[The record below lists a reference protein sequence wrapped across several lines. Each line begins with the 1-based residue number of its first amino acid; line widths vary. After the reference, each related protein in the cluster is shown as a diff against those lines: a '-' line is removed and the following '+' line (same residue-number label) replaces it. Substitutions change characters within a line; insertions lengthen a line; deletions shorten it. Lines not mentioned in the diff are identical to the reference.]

1 MTQQPKFTYCSL
13 EKKLE
18 KQTKPI
24 KDEKDKQIDAVKKQK
39 RKKKLAA
46 LNNVDIYAN
55 ENIIYC
61 F

>member
-39 RKKKLAA
+39 RKK
-46 LNNVDIYAN
+46 NVSGA
-55 ENIIYC
+55 
-61 F
+61 